1 MECYYYPAFKN
12 LNLTLNYQVFQAIGQ
27 AAIILTSSPFMAI
40 SYPFLAILLYILQG
54 FYLRTSR
61 QLRLLDLEAKS
72 PL

>member
-1 MECYYYPAFKN
+1 MNVVAN
-12 LNLTLNYQVFQAIGQ
+12 TATIIGSGLVI
-27 AAIILTSSPFMAI
+27 ALSSPYLAV
-40 SYPFLAILLYILQG
+40 SYPFLIAVGYCIQM

>member
-1 MECYYYPAFKN
+1 M
-12 LNLTLNYQVFQAIGQ
+12 
-27 AAIILTSSPFMAI
+27 LTSSAYLAV
-40 SYPFLAILLYILQG
+40 SYPLLGGLLYVVQK

>member
-1 MECYYYPAFKN
+1 VI
-12 LNLTLNYQVFQAIGQ
+12 QVALAAGQ
-27 AAIILTSSPFMAI
+27 AAVMLTSSPYLAI
-40 SYPFLAILLYILQG
+40 SYPFLAGLLYVLQK

>member
-1 MECYYYPAFKN
+1 M
-12 LNLTLNYQVFQAIGQ
+12 
-27 AAIILTSSPFMAI
+27 LTSSGFFSI
-40 SYPFLAILLYILQG
+40 SYPFLGALLYIIQM